1 MLGIECYPYHA
12 TIIHKR
18 KHPKKHEFRYHSL
31 QFSVEAGQ
39 LDKVQGNVFFA
50 INRKALISIN
60 QKDYGNGGDARKWLR
75 KCLLRNGFKRHIEKI
90 YLSTFPKILGIGF
103 NPVSFWYCFDKNKQL
118 MAVIAEVNNTFSER
132 KIYFISKRD
141 EPILNG
147 ESFELPKDF
156 YVSPFIEVSGLY
168 SFRFYTNTDAAVQ
181 MARIE
186 LKQGENTLI
195 TTSISGKKINMNSI
209 SGLKLFISVLF
220 LPVITLIRINV
231 QAAKLWLKGIK
242 LVKKE

>member
-31 QFSVEAGQ
+31 QFSVEVGQ
-39 LDKVQGNVFFA
+39 LDKVQGNAFFA

-60 QKDYGNGGDARKWLR
+60 QKDYGNGGDVRKWLR
-75 KCLLRNGFKRHIEKI
+75 KCLLSNGFRRHIDKV

-118 MAVIAEVNNTFSER
+118 IAVIAEVNNTFSER
-132 KIYFISKRD
+132 KIYFISKED

-147 ESFELPKDF
+147 ESFELTKDF

-195 TTSISGKKINMNSI
+195 TTSISGKKINMNST

-242 LVKKE
+242 LVKKD

>member
-1 MLGIECYPYHA
+1 MLGIECYPYYA

-18 KHPKKHEFRYHSL
+18 KYPKKHEFRYHSL
-31 QFSVEAGQ
+31 QFSVEVGQ
-39 LDKVQGNVFFA
+39 LDKVQGSVLFA
-50 INRKALISIN
+50 INKKALISIN
-60 QKDYGNGGDARKWLR
+60 RKDYGNGGDARKWLG
-75 KCLLRNGFKRHIEKI
+75 KCLSSNGFKRHIEKI
-90 YLSTFPKILGIGF
+90 YLSTFPKVLGFGF
-103 NPVSFWYCFDKNKQL
+103 NPVSFWYCLDKNKQL

-132 KIYFISKRD
+132 KIYFISKGD

-168 SFRFYTNTDAAVQ
+168 SFRFYTNTDATVHL
-181 MARIE
+181 ARIE
-186 LKQGENTLI
+186 LKQAENTLI
-195 TTSISGKKINMNSI
+195 STSISGRKINMDSI
-209 SGLKLFISVLF
+209 SGLKLFISVFF
-220 LPVITLIRINV
+220 LPVITLIRINL

>member
-18 KHPKKHEFRYHSL
+18 KHPKTHEFRYHSL
-31 QFSVEAGQ
+31 QFSVEVGQ
-39 LDKVQGNVFFA
+39 LDRVQGNVFFA

-75 KCLLRNGFKRHIEKI
+75 KCLLSNGFKRHIEKI

-132 KIYFISKRD
+132 KIYFISKGD
-141 EPILNG
+141 EPMLNG
-147 ESFELPKDF
+147 ESFELPKEF